1 MLPLDPRLPHLFFP
15 GLRGRAVGG
24 HFMTP
29 RPSPVRGKTT
39 QPLAVPL
46 WEIAALFAADGAGEG
61 PDMGM
66 EKARPGGLAHFLR
79 AAHRRISK
87 KCAKGWTE

>member
-1 MLPLDPRLPHLFFP
+1 MLSLDPRLPLCFSP
-15 GLRGRAVGG
+15 DRGRAVGG

-46 WEIAALFAADGAGEG
+46 EGIAALFAADGAGEG
-61 PDMGM
+61 PGEGM
-66 EKARPGGLAHFLR
+66 EKARPGGLARSLR
-79 AAHRRISK
+79 VRSPD
-87 KCAKGWTE
+87 T